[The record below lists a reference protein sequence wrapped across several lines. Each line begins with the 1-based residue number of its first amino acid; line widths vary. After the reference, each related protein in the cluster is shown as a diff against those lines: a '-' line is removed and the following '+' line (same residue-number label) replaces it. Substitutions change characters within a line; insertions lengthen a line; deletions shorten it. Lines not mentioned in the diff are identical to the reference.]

1 MPTLHCSRWLR
12 LVLGA
17 VLALGSLSAQAL
29 PSYARQTGQECAA
42 CHVGAFGPQLTPYG
56 QKFKIG
62 GYTDGKFAD
71 WGIPVSTH
79 LIAGYTH
86 TKADQP
92 DVNDEFKSFSDND
105 NSAIQEVSAF
115 LAGKLGEHVGT
126 FSQVTYSGIEQR
138 VGWDNVDVRYAR
150 ELKLGGQDAV
160 LGVSLNNAPTVQDPF
175 NTFGVWSFPYTAS
188 DLGHGPASTALLSG
202 ENQLYG
208 LGQNVLGLTGYAFLA
223 DSLYLEV
230 GGYRKLP
237 GATLSRLGAGRDS
250 ELPLSG
256 ITPYWRLAY
265 TGDFRHQNYS
275 IGLIGLN
282 AKLKPEDGGGSSD
295 RFKDL
300 GIDAT
305 YQFLGTRKHIGTIN
319 AAFLQEKQTLD
330 YSLAAGAVDQ
340 RKQTQYNLN
349 LNAAY
354 YYRNT
359 YGISL
364 GGFNTHGTADSTLY
378 ADNRLT
384 RPDTAGTVLQL
395 DWTPTGKE
403 SFQGPAWLNYRLA
416 LQYTA
421 FSKYNGSTSDYDGSG
436 GKASDNNTLFLYLWS
451 AL

>member
-1 MPTLHCSRWLR
+1 MLNPLASRGLRWL
-12 LVLGA
+12 LGVA
-17 VLALGSLSAQAL
+17 LALGSLSAQAL
-29 PSYARQTGQECAA
+29 PSYARQTGQDCAA

-92 DVNDEFKSFSDND
+92 GINDEFKSFSDND
-105 NSAIQEVSAF
+105 NTALQEVSGF
-115 LAGKLGEHVGT
+115 VAGKLSDHTGS
-126 FSQVTYSGIEQR
+126 FSQFTWSGIEQR
-138 VGWDNVDVRYAR
+138 LGWDNVDVRYAR

-160 LGVSLNNAPTVQDPF
+160 LGLSLNNAPTVQDPF
-175 NTFGVWSFPYTAS
+175 NTVGVWSFPYTAS
-188 DLGHGPASTALLSG
+188 DLGSGPASSALLSG

-208 LGQNVLGLTGYAFLA
+208 LGQNVLGLTGYAYLA
-223 DSLYLEV
+223 DALYLEV
-230 GGYRKLP
+230 GGYRRLN
-237 GATLSRLGAGRDS
+237 GNTLSKLGAGRDS
-250 ELPLSG
+250 ALALSG
-256 ITPYWRLAY
+256 FTPYWRLAY

-275 IGLIGLN
+275 IGLIGLD
-282 AKLKPEDGGGSSD
+282 AKVKPGDGGGASD
-295 RFKDL
+295 RFQDL
-300 GIDAT
+300 GIDAS
-305 YQFLGTRKHIGTIN
+305 YQFLGTRKHIGTVN
-319 AAFLQEKQTLD
+319 AAWLREKQTLD
-330 YSLAAGAVDQ
+330 YTVAMGGADD

-359 YGISL
+359 YGVSL
-364 GGFNTHGTADSTLY
+364 GAFNTHGTGDATLY
-378 ADNRLT
+378 GDSRLN
-384 RPDTAGTVLQL
+384 RPDTSGTVLQL

-403 SFQGPAWLNYRLA
+403 SFQGPAWLNFRLA

-421 FSKYNGSTSDYDGSG
+421 FSKFEGSTQNYDGNG
-436 GKASDNNTLFLYLWS
+436 AKASDNNTLFVYLWS